1 MSGTANP
8 ELTFIQHVHELRKR
22 LLITVVCVG
31 VSAGIG
37 WALFDHI
44 IAILSK
50 PFQQTLFYSA
60 PTGELSFTIK
70 VCLTFGLVVASPMVF
85 YQLLR
90 FIQPAL
96 NKLLRKQIIFFCC
109 LSTVL
114 AIGGAAFAYFVSL
127 PLTLQFLLNMNST
140 GTIEPLI
147 SVDEYFNFVLAYIA
161 GFALLF
167 QIPIFVLI
175 INKITPLT
183 PTGLFKSFRYVVL
196 FSFIASAIITP
207 TPDPI
212 NQTIMAV
219 PVIVLYFIS
228 ALMLIAVQAA
238 RRKPKPQQAATTT
251 DSAQNA
257 VHLKANIP
265 DSLLSKPVLHSQPL
279 KQIPETP
286 VVRQPQAN
294 IKPPQSR
301 YIQDVQ
307 RNQPRVVQRPP
318 VMRPPL
324 QRQRLV
330 SDFI

>member
-8 ELTFIQHVHELRKR
+8 EPTFIQHVHELRKR
-22 LLITVVCVG
+22 LLVAVLCIG
-31 VSAGIG
+31 VSAGVG
-37 WALFDHI
+37 WALFDYI
-44 IAILSK
+44 IAVLSK

-85 YQLLR
+85 YQVLR

-96 NKLLRKQIIFFCC
+96 NKLMKKQIVFFCC
-109 LSTVL
+109 LSTAL

-183 PTGLFKSFRYVVL
+183 PSGLFKSFRYVVL

-219 PVIVLYFIS
+219 PVIMLYFIS
-228 ALMLIAVQAA
+228 AFMLIAVKAA
-238 RRKPKPQQAATTT
+238 RRKPKLQQALPTAHNTPNV
-251 DSAQNA
+251 A
-257 VHLKANIP
+257 HLRANIP
-265 DSLLSKPVLHSQPL
+265 DDLLVKNQPL
-279 KQIPETP
+279 KQAPKMP
-286 VVRQPQAN
+286 VAQQPQASM
-294 IKPPQSR
+294 KPSRPR
-301 YIQDVQ
+301 YIQDIQ
-307 RNQPRVVQRPP
+307 RKQPRVVQRPP
-318 VMRPPL
+318 AMRPTL